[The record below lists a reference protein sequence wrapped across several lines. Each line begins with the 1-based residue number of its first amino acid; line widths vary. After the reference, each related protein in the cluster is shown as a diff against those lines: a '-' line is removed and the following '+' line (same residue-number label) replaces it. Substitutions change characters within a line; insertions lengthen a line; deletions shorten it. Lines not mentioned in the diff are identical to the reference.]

1 MPTAAH
7 KKSSRT
13 NKLAPKAK
21 PASNT
26 KAKATAKVVP
36 VAPVALPP
44 PLPASAETAST
55 APFSLERTIHNPNA
69 SADRPADVL
78 RSLIQR
84 HLVSTLARHTGSAT
98 PRDWWVATALAVRDT
113 IHERMI
119 ATQAVHNSENV
130 RRVYYFSLEYLMGRL
145 FGNNL
150 LSTGLLDTARTA
162 LESLGQNFERIRD
175 AEVDM
180 GLGNG
185 GLGRLAACFL
195 DSLATLDYPAL
206 GYGIYYEFG
215 LFRQEFI
222 KGNQV
227 EHPDGWMIFGDP
239 WEVVRP
245 EYSVQVQL
253 YGRVENVFD
262 DRGNYRPHWVGT
274 KTILGVPHDIPIAGF
289 GTKTVNLLRLWA
301 SKSTE
306 DFDLAAFN
314 RGGYVEAV
322 HEKAVGET
330 VSKVLYPNDKTEN
343 GKELRLVQQYF
354 FSACSL
360 RDIIRRHFRNPG
372 NFWDNFATK
381 VAVQLNDTHP
391 TVAIL
396 ELMRIL
402 LDEQHFEW
410 SRAWPIVNATF
421 AYTNHTLLPEALE
434 RWGVA
439 LFERVLPRH
448 LQIIFEINER
458 LMQTLEAQWPG
469 DNEKKRICSLIEEN
483 GHKMVRMANLAVVG
497 SHAVN
502 GVAALH
508 TALLK
513 KHLFPEFDSLYPG
526 KFQNKT
532 NGITPR
538 RWLLKS
544 NPRLA
549 ELITRKLGSPF
560 GWARNLDLLRGLE
573 KFADKADFQRE
584 FMAIKR
590 ANKVDLAAVIKA
602 ECGVEVSPDA
612 IFDVQ
617 IKRLHEYKRQHLNLL
632 HILVLYRR
640 LLQNPDL
647 DLVPRVFIF
656 GAKAA
661 PGYDVA
667 KNIIRAINVI
677 GAHINADARI
687 KGKLKIAFLPN
698 YRVSLAEKIIPAA
711 DLSEQISTAGKE
723 ASGTG
728 NMKLMANGA
737 LTIGTLDG
745 ANVEIH
751 EEVGEENI
759 FIFGLTVEEVE
770 ALYAKGYNARDYYNQ
785 DEELRAV
792 IDWLGSD
799 YWTPG
804 EGGAFAQLHG
814 TLMHDGD
821 PFLVLA
827 DFRAYC
833 DTQARVDAAYRD
845 AAGWA
850 KKAILNTARVGK
862 FSSDRTIREYANDIW
877 KLTPAPVK

>member
-1 MPTAAH
+1 MSA
-7 KKSSRT
+7 
-13 NKLAPKAK
+13 
-21 PASNT
+21 T
-26 KAKATAKVVP
+26 KAVKKAS
-36 VAPVALPP
+36 
-44 PLPASAETAST
+44 PLTKDSPE
-55 APFSLERTIHNPNA
+55 EK
-69 SADRPADVL
+69 L
-78 RSLIQR
+78 RSLIKR
-84 HLVSTLARHTGSAT
+84 HLISTLARHEGSAT

-119 ATQAVHNSENV
+119 ATQGVHNAQNV
-130 RRVYYFSLEYLMGRL
+130 RRIYYFSLEYLMGRL

-150 LSTGLLDTARTA
+150 LATGLLDTARSA
-162 LESLGQNFERIRD
+162 LESLGQDFEKIRE
-175 AEVDM
+175 AEGDM

-215 LFRQEFI
+215 LFRQAFTN
-222 KGNQV
+222 GNQI
-227 EHPDGWMIFGDP
+227 EHPDNWMIFGSP

-245 EYSVQVQL
+245 EYTQEIR
-253 YGRVENVFD
+253 YFGRVENVFD
-262 DRGNYRPHWVGT
+262 DRGNYRPRWVDT
-274 KTILGVPHDIPIAGF
+274 KTIIGVPHDIPTAGF
-289 GTKTVNLLRLWA
+289 GTGTVNLLRLWA
-301 SKSTE
+301 SKSSE

-322 HEKAVGET
+322 REKAIGET

-343 GKELRLVQQYF
+343 GKELRLMQQYF
-354 FSACSL
+354 FVACSL
-360 RDIIRRHFRNPG
+360 RDIIRRHLRNPSNSWG
-372 NFWDNFATK
+372 NFSAK

-391 TVAIL
+391 AIAIV

-402 LDEQHFEW
+402 LDEENMEW
-410 SRAWPIVNATF
+410 VAAWAIVSQTF

-434 RWGVA
+434 KWSVG
-439 LFERVLPRH
+439 LFEKVLPRH
-448 LQIIFEINER
+448 LQIIYSINER
-458 LMQTLEAQWPG
+458 LMQLVETKWPG
-469 DNEKKRICSLIEEN
+469 DNGKKAVCSIIEEN
-483 GHKMVRMANLAVVG
+483 GHKQVRMANLSVAG

-513 KHLFPEFDSLYPG
+513 QDLFPEFDALFPG

-538 RWLLKS
+538 RWLLKA
-544 NPRLA
+544 NPRLSD
-549 ELITRKLGSPF
+549 LITKRLGSEA
-560 GWARNLDLLRGLE
+560 WVRNLDLLKGLE
-573 KFADKADFQRE
+573 KAANDAAFQKE

-612 IFDVQ
+612 LFDVQ

-632 HILVLYRR
+632 HILALYRR
-640 LLQNPDL
+640 LLQNPGL
-647 DLVPRVFIF
+647 DVVPRVFVF

-661 PGYDVA
+661 PGYDLA

-677 GAHINADARI
+677 GAHINADTRI
-687 KGKLKIAFLPN
+687 GGKLKVAFLPN

-728 NMKLMANGA
+728 NMKLSLNGA

-745 ANVEIH
+745 ANVEIG
-751 EEVGEENI
+751 EEVGAENI
-759 FIFGLTVEEVE
+759 FIFGLTVEEVA
-770 ALYAKGYNARDYYNQ
+770 ALWAKGYNPWDRYHA

-799 YWTPG
+799 YFTPG
-804 EGGAFAQLHG
+804 ESGAFGAVHHSLLNG
-814 TLMHDGD
+814 GD
-821 PFLVLA
+821 PYLLLA
-827 DFRAYC
+827 DFRSYC
-833 DTQARVDAAYRD
+833 DAHARVDAAYRD
-845 AAGWA
+845 PKHWA
-850 KKAILNTARVGK
+850 KMAILNTARMGK
-862 FSSDRTIREYANDIW
+862 FSSDRTIREYARDIW
-877 KLTPAPVK
+877 KLKPVKV

>member
-1 MPTAAH
+1 MPSKRTSAPTKVIAAAGH
-7 KKSSRT
+7 R
-13 NKLAPKAK
+13 PH
-21 PASNT
+21 
-26 KAKATAKVVP
+26 VD
-36 VAPVALPP
+36 PP
-44 PLPASAETAST
+44 EEI
-55 APFSLERTIHNPNA
+55 F
-69 SADRPADVL
+69 
-78 RSLIQR
+78 RSLILR
-84 HLVSTLARHTGSAT
+84 HLTSTLGRHAGSAT
-98 PRDWWVATALAVRDT
+98 PRDWWVATALAVRDS

-119 ATQAVHNSENV
+119 ATQAVHNAQNA

-150 LSTGLLDTARTA
+150 LATGLFDTAKAA
-162 LESLGQNFERIRD
+162 LALLGQDFELIRE

-206 GYGIYYEFG
+206 GYGIHYEFG
-215 LFRQEFI
+215 LFKQVFVN
-222 KGNQV
+222 GNQV
-227 EHPDGWMIFGDP
+227 ERPDNWTLFGDP

-245 EYSVQVQL
+245 EYTQEVKI

-262 DRGNYRPHWVGT
+262 DRGNSRPRWVEART
-274 KTILGVPHDIPIAGF
+274 VLGVPHDIPVAGY
-289 GTKTVNLLRLWA
+289 GTNTVNLLRLWA
-301 SKSTE
+301 SKSAE
-306 DFDLAAFN
+306 DFDLAEFN

-322 HEKAVGET
+322 HQKAVGET
-330 VSKVLYPNDKTEN
+330 ISKVLYPNDKTEN

-354 FSACSL
+354 FVACSL
-360 RDIIRRHFRNPG
+360 RDIIRRHFRNPANSWG
-372 NFWDNFATK
+372 NFHEK
-381 VAVQLNDTHP
+381 VAIQLNDTHP
-391 TVAIL
+391 AVTVL

-402 LDEQHFEW
+402 LDEENKGWDESW
-410 SRAWPIVNATF
+410 SIVIRTL

-434 RWGVA
+434 KWSVP

-448 LQIIFEINER
+448 LQIIYEINDR
-458 LMQTLEAQWPG
+458 LMVACEAQWPG
-469 DNEKKRICSLIEEN
+469 DDGKKRACSLFEEN
-483 GHKMVRMANLAVVG
+483 GQKMVRMANLAVVG

-513 KHLFPEFDSLYPG
+513 KHLFPEFDALYPG

-549 ELITRKLGSPF
+549 ALITRALG
-560 GWARNLDLLRGLE
+560 GDAWVRNLDLLRGLE
-573 KFADKADFQRE
+573 KFADDDAFRTE
-584 FMAIKR
+584 FMAIKH
-590 ANKVDLAAVIKA
+590 ANKVDLAKVIQA
-602 ECGVEVSPDA
+602 ECGVTVSPDA
-612 IFDVQ
+612 LFDVQ

-632 HILVLYRR
+632 HILALYRR
-640 LLQNPDL
+640 LLQDPQL

-656 GAKAA
+656 AAKAA
-661 PGYDVA
+661 PSYDVA

-677 GAHINADARI
+677 GARINADERTR
-687 KGKLKIAFLPN
+687 GLLKVAFLPN
-698 YRVSLAEKIIPAA
+698 YRVSLAEKIIPAS

-728 NMKLMANGA
+728 NMKLALNGA

-745 ANVEIH
+745 ANVEIS
-751 EEVGEENI
+751 EEVGDDNI
-759 FIFGLTVEEVE
+759 FIFGLTVDEVD
-770 ALYAKGYNARDYYNQ
+770 ALYARGYHPWDYYNR

-792 IDWLGSD
+792 VDWLGSD

-804 EGGAFAQLHG
+804 EAGAFGALHH
-814 TLMHDGD
+814 TLLDGGD

-833 DTQARVDAAYRD
+833 DCQARVDLAFRN
-845 AAGWA
+845 A
-850 KKAILNTARVGK
+850 KAWGRSAVLNTARMGK
-862 FSSDRTIREYANDIW
+862 FSSDRTIREYAADIW
-877 KLTPAPVK
+877 ALPAMPIP

>member
-1 MPTAAH
+1 MPV
-7 KKSSRT
+7 KSKASHSASR
-13 NKLAPKAK
+13 APH
-21 PASNT
+21 PAV
-26 KAKATAKVVP
+26 K
-36 VAPVALPP
+36 LPP
-44 PLPASAETAST
+44 VDLRPLIE
-55 APFSLERTIHNPNA
+55 
-69 SADRPADVL
+69 
-78 RSLIQR
+78 R
-84 HLVSTLARHTGSAT
+84 HLISTLARHPASAT

-119 ATQAVHNSENV
+119 ATQRRHNEKNV
-130 RRVYYFSLEYLMGRL
+130 RRLYYFSLEYLMGRL

-150 LSTGLLDTARTA
+150 LATGLLDAARVA
-162 LESLGQNFERIRD
+162 LEALGQDFEQIRE
-175 AEVDM
+175 AEADM

-215 LFRQEFI
+215 LFKQAFQQ
-222 KGNQV
+222 GHQV
-227 EHPDGWMIFGDP
+227 ERPDNWIIFGSP

-245 EYSVQVQL
+245 EYAQEVRL
-253 YGRVENVFD
+253 FGRVENVFD
-262 DRGNYRPHWVGT
+262 DRGNARPRWVDT
-274 KTILGVPHDIPIAGF
+274 KTILGVPHDIPIAGY
-289 GTKTVNLLRLWA
+289 GTTTVNLLRLWA

-306 DFDLAAFN
+306 DFDLEAFN

-322 HEKAVGET
+322 REKAIGET

-343 GKELRLVQQYF
+343 GKELRLMQQYF
-354 FSACSL
+354 FVACSL
-360 RDIIRRHFRNPG
+360 RDIIRRHFRQPANSWA
-372 NFWDNFATK
+372 NFSDK

-391 TVAIL
+391 AIAIV
-396 ELMRIL
+396 ELLRIL
-402 LDEQHFEW
+402 LDEENMAW
-410 SRAWPIVNATF
+410 DAAWAITSRTF
-421 AYTNHTLLPEALE
+421 TYTNHTLLPEALE
-434 RWGVA
+434 KWTVE
-439 LFERVLPRH
+439 LFARLLPRH
-448 LQIIFEINER
+448 LQIIYVLNEQLLR
-458 LMQTLEAQWPG
+458 AVERQWPG
-469 DNEKKRICSLIEEN
+469 DNWKKTVCSLIEEN
-483 GHKMVRMANLAVVG
+483 GHKQVRMANLSVVG

-502 GVAALH
+502 GVAEIH

-513 KHLFPEFDSLYPG
+513 QNLFPEFNELYPG

-549 ELITRKLGSPF
+549 ALLTRKLGRAD
-560 GWARNLDLLRGLE
+560 WVRNLDLLRGLE
-573 KFADKADFQRE
+573 EFANEPAFRRE

-590 ANKVDLAAVIKA
+590 ANKVDLAAVIKT
-602 ECGVEVSPDA
+602 ECGLVVSPDA

-632 HILVLYRR
+632 HIMTLYRR
-640 LLQNPDL
+640 LLQNPSL

-661 PGYDVA
+661 PGYDLA

-677 GAHINADARI
+677 GAHINADERI
-687 KGKLKIAFLPN
+687 GGKLKVAFLPN

-728 NMKLMANGA
+728 NMKLSLNGA

-745 ANVEIH
+745 ANVEIRD
-751 EEVGEENI
+751 EVGADNI
-759 FIFGLTVEEVE
+759 FIFGLTVEEVV
-770 ALYAKGYNARDYYNQ
+770 ALTAKGYCSQDYYQ
-785 DEELRAV
+785 ADEELRAV

-799 YWTPG
+799 YFTPG
-804 EGGAFAQLHG
+804 EPGAFGSLHHSLLAG
-814 TLMHDGD
+814 GD
-821 PFLVLA
+821 PFLLLA
-827 DFRAYC
+827 DYRSYC
-833 DTQARVDAAYRD
+833 TAQASADQAYRD
-845 AAGWA
+845 PAQWA
-850 KKAILNTARVGK
+850 RRAILNTARLGK

-877 KLTPAPVK
+877 HLPSVKV

>member
-1 MPTAAH
+1 M
-7 KKSSRT
+7 
-13 NKLAPKAK
+13 
-21 PASNT
+21 
-26 KAKATAKVVP
+26 
-36 VAPVALPP
+36 
-44 PLPASAETAST
+44 
-55 APFSLERTIHNPNA
+55 
-69 SADRPADVL
+69 VL
-78 RSLIQR
+78 RSLILR
-84 HLVSTLARHTGSAT
+84 HLTSTLARHAEGAT

-119 ATQAVHNSENV
+119 ETQAEHAKQNA

-145 FGNNL
+145 FVNNL
-150 LSTGLLDTARTA
+150 IATDLLGPAQAA
-162 LESLGQNFERIRD
+162 LASLGQDFEKIRES
-175 AEVDM
+175 EVDM

-195 DSLATLDYPAL
+195 DSLATLDFPAL

-215 LFRQEFI
+215 LFKQEFVN
-222 KGNQV
+222 GNQV
-227 EHPDGWMIFGDP
+227 EHPDNWIIFGSP

-245 EYSVQVQL
+245 EYTQEVRIF
-253 YGRVENVFD
+253 GRVENVFD
-262 DRGNYRPHWVGT
+262 DRGNYRPHWVET
-274 KTILGVPHDIPIAGF
+274 KTILGVPHDIPTAGY

-314 RGGYVEAV
+314 RGGYVDAV
-322 HEKAVGET
+322 REKAVGET

-354 FSACSL
+354 FVACSL
-360 RDIIRRHFRNPG
+360 RDIIRRHFRPAG
-372 NFWDNFATK
+372 NSWANFADK

-391 TVAIL
+391 AIAIV

-402 LDEQHFEW
+402 LDEQKFEW
-410 SRAWPIVNATF
+410 AAAWAIVRRTF
-421 AYTNHTLLPEALE
+421 GYTNHTLLPEALE
-434 RWGVA
+434 RWSVP

-448 LQIIFEINER
+448 LQIIFEINQHHLIEV
-458 LMQTLEAQWPG
+458 AAHWPG
-469 DNEKKRICSLIEEN
+469 DSEKLRICSLIEEN
-483 GHKMVRMANLAVVG
+483 GTKMVRMAHLSVVG
-497 SHAVN
+497 AHAVN

-508 TALLK
+508 TQLLK
-513 KHLFPEFDSLYPG
+513 KNLFPELDALFPG

-538 RWLLKS
+538 RWLLQV

-549 ELITRKLGSPF
+549 ALITRSLEVSSWP
-560 GWARNLDLLRGLE
+560 RELDRLRGLE
-573 KFADKADFQRE
+573 KFADDRGFQTE

-590 ANKVDLAAVIKA
+590 ANKVDLAAVIQA
-602 ECGVEVSPDA
+602 ECGIVVSPDA
-612 IFDVQ
+612 LFDVQ

-640 LLQNPDL
+640 LLQNPAL
-647 DLVPRVFIF
+647 DIVPRVFIF
-656 GAKAA
+656 AAKAA

-667 KNIIRAINVI
+667 KNIIRAINTI
-677 GAHINADARI
+677 GARINADERI
-687 KGKLKIAFLPN
+687 GGKLKVAFLPN
-698 YRVSLAEKIIPAA
+698 YRVSLAGKIIPAA

-728 NMKLMANGA
+728 NMKLALNGA

-745 ANVEIH
+745 ANVEIG
-751 EEVGEENI
+751 EEVGADNI
-759 FIFGLTVEEVE
+759 FIFGLTVQEVE
-770 ALYAKGYNARDYYNQ
+770 ALYAKGYNPHDYYNA

-804 EGGAFAQLHG
+804 ESGAFATVHG

-833 DTQARVDAAYRD
+833 ESQDRVDAAYRNRVK
-845 AAGWA
+845 WA
-850 KKAILNTARVGK
+850 RMAILNTARVGK
-862 FSSDRTIREYANDIW
+862 FSSDRTIREYAKDIW
-877 KLTPAPVK
+877 SLTPVPVP

>member
-1 MPTAAH
+1 MPSPSKKKVAA
-7 KKSSRT
+7 
-13 NKLAPKAK
+13 A
-21 PASNT
+21 ASQP
-26 KAKATAKVVP
+26 P
-36 VAPVALPP
+36 VN
-44 PLPASAETAST
+44 
-55 APFSLERTIHNPNA
+55 IHG
-69 SADRPADVL
+69 RPHTDSDVQVL

-84 HLVSTLARHTGSAT
+84 HLVSTLARDPKSAQ
-98 PRDWWVATALAVRDT
+98 PRDWWVATVLAVRDAM
-113 IHERMI
+113 HERMI
-119 ATQAVHNSENV
+119 ETQAVHNAQNV
-130 RRVYYFSLEYLMGRL
+130 RRLYYFSLEYLMGRL

-150 LSTGLLDTARTA
+150 LATGMFDTAKAA
-162 LESLGQNFERIRD
+162 LASLGQDFDLMRES
-175 AEVDM
+175 EVDM

-215 LFRQEFI
+215 LFKQAFVN
-222 KGNQV
+222 GHQV
-227 EHPDGWMIFGDP
+227 ESPDNWMLFGDP

-245 EYSVQVQL
+245 EYTQEIHL

-262 DRGNYRPHWVGT
+262 DRGNYKPSWVGT
-274 KTILGVPHDIPIAGF
+274 RRILGVPHDIPTAGY

-306 DFDLAAFN
+306 EFDLAAFN

-322 HEKAVGET
+322 HDKAVGET

-354 FSACSL
+354 FVACSL
-360 RDIIRRHFRNPG
+360 RDIIRRHFRNPANSWA
-372 NFWDNFATK
+372 NFSDK

-391 TVAIL
+391 TVAVA

-402 LDEQHFEW
+402 LDEQALGWDE
-410 SRAWPIVNATF
+410 AWGIVTRTF

-434 RWGVA
+434 KWSVA

-448 LQIIFEINER
+448 LQIIYEINAR
-458 LMQTLEAQWPG
+458 LLKLVAARWPG
-469 DNEKKRICSLIEEN
+469 DAEKLRICSLVEEN
-483 GHKMVRMANLAVVG
+483 GQKMLRMANLAVVA

-513 KHLFPEFDSLYPG
+513 KDLFPEFDALYPG

-538 RWLLKS
+538 RWLLKT
-544 NPRLA
+544 NPRLSA
-549 ELITRKLGSPF
+549 LITSTLGSAD
-560 GWARNLDLLRGLE
+560 WVRDLDLLRGLE
-573 KFADKADFQRE
+573 KHADTRAFQEE

-590 ANKVDLAAVIKA
+590 ANKVDLSALIKK
-602 ECGVEVSPDA
+602 ECGVVVSPDA

-632 HILVLYRR
+632 HIMALYRR
-640 LLQNPDL
+640 LLQNPSL
-647 DLVPRVFIF
+647 DIAPRVFVF
-656 GAKAA
+656 AAKAA
-661 PGYDVA
+661 PGYDLA

-677 GAHINADARI
+677 GARINEDARI
-687 KGKLKIAFLPN
+687 GGKLKVAFLPN
-698 YRVSLAEKIIPAA
+698 YRVSLAERIIPAA

-728 NMKLMANGA
+728 NMKLALNGA

-745 ANVEIH
+745 ANVEIK
-751 EEVGEENI
+751 EEVGDDNI
-759 FIFGLTVEEVE
+759 FIFGHTVDQVE
-770 ALYAKGYNARDYYNQ
+770 ALWARGYSPWDLYNA

-792 IDWLGSD
+792 VDWLGSS
-799 YWTPG
+799 YFTPN
-804 EGGAFAQLHG
+804 ETGAFGHVHHSLLAG
-814 TLMHDGD
+814 GD
-821 PFLVLA
+821 PYLVLA
-827 DFRAYC
+827 DFRQYSDAH
-833 DTQARVDAAYRD
+833 ARVDAAYRNPST
-845 AAGWA
+845 WA
-850 KKAILNTARVGK
+850 RMAILNTARVGK
-862 FSSDRTIREYANDIW
+862 FSSDRTIREYARDIW
-877 KLTPAPVK
+877 SLPAVPIK